1 MRSIALDHI
10 ALALPRM
17 ANGGKLEVIVLT
29 IDVDPSGVEGPVAI
43 ELAATRPVALPAGP
57 VPELRTTFR
66 LTRS

>member
-1 MRSIALDHI
+1 
-10 ALALPRM
+10 M

-57 VPELRTTFR
+57 VPELGTTFR
-66 LTRS
+66 LARS